1 MSDWFEMINKN
12 MVDEKSILIMFP
24 YAGGGA
30 SIFRKWEN
38 YFEDIKLYAVQYPG
52 RENRFS
58 DKPISDIE
66 ELTENIFCNIKDIIN
81 SGKPYYL
88 FGHSMGTIEDRRASC
103 RERV

>member
-30 SIFRKWEN
+30 FIFRKWEN

-52 RENRFS
+52 RE
-58 DKPISDIE
+58 
-66 ELTENIFCNIKDIIN
+66 
-81 SGKPYYL
+81 GKSP
-88 FGHSMGTIEDRRASC
+88 DRQLRSLNHAKWK
-103 RERV
+103 RR